1 MSKIL
6 LALVIFFNTLSV
18 YALSADHFPSSFS
31 IKQIK
36 CPEGKHCMTITEQGE
51 NIGTLQSVPDQP
63 NIFYFFD
70 EQQQKQVTLKK
81 LASHPG
87 DLECTPEYCPTFR
100 DFDIFDKNDQLIAKL
115 ELSNDVMQFS
125 FDGFELYTKDR
136 KHLLLKGMHTRLS
149 GIRSVMYDG
158 LDPSHK
164 LALITRPFFTF
175 SLDSDVTLWDK
186 PGLLFRVDP
195 NIFAAT
201 LALYCNTSLFYEKSK
216 YAYLDQEIKPKV
228 IRTLRAKLQVLA
240 ENQGLL
246 VDLHADVSDQAVKAA
261 GESLIQ
267 RYQQIYH
274 DNFWDTNGVYT
285 QEEKLQQLVQLGT
298 DVIMAHGMSTA
309 EDLATLQFLI
319 SLLYTKQ

>member
-1 MSKIL
+1 MSKTL

-36 CPEGKHCMTITEQGE
+36 CPEGKHCMAITEQGE
-51 NIGTLQSVPDQP
+51 NIGTLQSVPDHP
-63 NIFYFFD
+63 NVFYFFD

-81 LASHPG
+81 LATHPG
-87 DLECTPEYCPTFR
+87 DFYCDMDYCAEFQ
-100 DFDIFDKNDQLIAKL
+100 DFDIFDKNDHLIAKL
-115 ELSNDVMQFS
+115 ELSNNEMLFS
-125 FDGFELYTKDR
+125 FDGFRLYTKNR
-136 KHLLLKGMHTRLS
+136 KHLLLHGMHTRLS

-175 SLDSDVTLWDK
+175 NLDSDVTLWDK
-186 PGLLFRVDP
+186 PGLLFTIDP

-201 LALYCNTSLFYEKSK
+201 LALYCNTSLFYEKFK
-216 YAYLDQEIKPKV
+216 YTYLDQDIKPKV
-228 IRTLRAKLQVLA
+228 LQTLRAKLQTLA

-261 GESLIQ
+261 GENLIQ

-274 DNFWDTNGVYT
+274 DNFWDTNGLYT

-298 DVIMAHGMSTA
+298 DVIMAHGMSPA
-309 EDLATLQFLI
+309 EELATLQFLF